1 MRQNRKEDL
10 ESQLNRSALW
20 AVTYG
25 DLMSYLM
32 IFFLIMF
39 SMGLGKVGGSTN
51 ATRQYMEAMMKIQKV
66 FGGASNSEMYQRVL
80 QRGNEESLANEIR
93 KNLGQSVLSK
103 ETQVTINE
111 QMIRLTLASGVLF
124 GSGSAVLTPQAKS
137 VLAQVA
143 KELAHI
149 PNNIV
154 VEGHTDNVP
163 IHSQRYNSNWELS
176 MARAYTVIVFF
187 QAQGIT
193 PQRLAGIGYGQY
205 RPVANNATAA
215 GRAKNRRI
223 EIDIMRTQ

>member
-1 MRQNRKEDL
+1 MRKNRKEDL

-80 QRGNEESLANEIR
+80 QRGNEESVANEIR
-93 KNLGQSVLSK
+93 KSLGQSVLSK
-103 ETQVTINE
+103 ETQVVIND

-124 GSGSAVLTPQAKS
+124 GSGSAVLTSQAKS
-137 VLAQVA
+137 ALAQVA
-143 KELAHI
+143 KELARI
-149 PNNIV
+149 PNDIV

-193 PQRLAGIGYGQY
+193 PKRLAGIGYGQY
-205 RPVANNATAA
+205 RPVADNATAA